1 MSKTKAPASLSRVPQ
16 QSVVV
21 YRAGNQIVPPI
32 GQPFEFTS
40 EELADIERINPDAV
54 TALAVVDL
62 SQQPQSAESG
72 L

>member
-1 MSKTKAPASLSRVPQ
+1 MAKSTPTANTTRVPQ

-21 YRAGNQIVPPI
+21 HRDGKQIVPPI
-32 GQPFEFTS
+32 GQPFEFTAA
-40 EELADIERINPDAV
+40 ELAEIESINPDAI

-62 SQQPQSAESG
+62 TTQPVDSG

>member
-16 QSVVV
+16 QTVVV
-21 YRAGNQIVPPI
+21 HRDGKQVVPPI
-32 GQPFEFTS
+32 GQPFDFTA
-40 EELADIERINPDAV
+40 EELSDIERMNPDAV

-62 SQQPQSAESG
+62 SQASTDAG